1 MVPLRTITAL
11 LFLAGLFGSIAGC
24 STFSDPSAGPP
35 VDQSGSLAVLA
46 IGDSLMV
53 GATAELVRSYPGI
66 IIDAKEG
73 RSFSSGI
80 DVLAK
85 RLATA
90 TPDVVVFALGTNN
103 GATSD
108 QIETVMDIASGIDE
122 VIFVNVVVPRVWQ
135 SWTNLA
141 MLEASASHDNVSF
154 VDWHAASFGANEFFR
169 SDGYHLSSIGIDR
182 WVDLIVTAA
191 RS

>member
-1 MVPLRTITAL
+1 MVPHRTIRAL
-11 LFLAGLFGSIAGC
+11 LLLAGLFGSIAGC
-24 STFSDPSAGPP
+24 STISDPSAGPP
-35 VDQSGSLAVLA
+35 VDQSGDLAVLA

-53 GATAELVRSYPGI
+53 GATTELVDSYPGI

-80 DVLAK
+80 DVLEK

-108 QIETVMDIASGIDE
+108 QIETVLDLAAGVDE
-122 VIFVNVVVPRVWQ
+122 VILVNVVVPRVWQ
-135 SWTNLA
+135 SGTNLA
-141 MLEASASHDNVSF
+141 MLEASAAHDNVSF
-154 VDWHAASFGANEFFR
+154 VDWHAASFGTSELFR
-169 SDGYHLSSIGIDR
+169 SDGYHLSSIGIER

-191 RS
+191 RG